1 MTFFTGGIESVSDN
15 GEADAQK
22 FFAKLRPLED
32 SNCQCNQPQRCQVHP
47 LTTISATPV
56 MVWPA

>member
-22 FFAKLRPLED
+22 FFAKLRPLEG
-32 SNCQCNQPQRCQVHP
+32 RFK
-47 LTTISATPV
+47 TAAASATNPSG
-56 MVWPA
+56 AKFTR